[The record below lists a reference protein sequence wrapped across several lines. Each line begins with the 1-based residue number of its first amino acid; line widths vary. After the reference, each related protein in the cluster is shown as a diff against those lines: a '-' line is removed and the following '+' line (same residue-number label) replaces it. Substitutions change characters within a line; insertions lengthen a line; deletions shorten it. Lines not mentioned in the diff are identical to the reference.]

1 MACVQHEI
9 RTMHELMAHCNTIR
23 NMYCYIIMIYEGYIN
38 WVVYLLNISKNQ
50 SVEFAI
56 LAETLAILKVVE

>member
-1 MACVQHEI
+1 
-9 RTMHELMAHCNTIR
+9 MHGLMVYYNNIQ